1 MYNLFISYMRD
12 LFTSDTYDLFTSY
25 ILYVNLQENVHLSS
39 CNLSWNGFSEL
50 GGVAI
55 ADALLINTN
64 LKEIDISSN
73 RLTYNVAVRIAK
85 AIATNE
91 VLEVLKVGSMLV
103 YNIYSLYIDLLFQ
116 LMLATVSFHIIS
128 VTSQVCR

>member
-12 LFTSDTYDLFTSY
+12 LFTSY
-25 ILYVNLQENVHLSS
+25 ILHVNLQENVHLSS

-55 ADALLINTN
+55 ADALIINTN

-91 VLEVLKVGSMLV
+91 VLEVLKVGSMIV

-128 VTSQVCR
+128 VISQVCR

>member
-1 MYNLFISYMRD
+1 MR
-12 LFTSDTYDLFTSY
+12 DLFTSY
-25 ILYVNLQENVHLSS
+25 ILHVNLQENVHLSS

>member
-55 ADALLINTN
+55 ADALIINTN

-91 VLEVLKVGSMLV
+91 VLEVLKVGSMIV

-128 VTSQVCR
+128 VISQVCR